1 MRIQKPQLTP
11 PSVIEVVRADEGRAR
26 DAPLLFV
33 LGEEY
38 LFRLNEVR
46 DMSFAVDTTAEVTR
60 TSAVAGPPRNQ
71 GEV

>member
-1 MRIQKPQLTP
+1 MMVMPLLTTP
-11 PSVIEVVRADEGRAR
+11 PVVEVVGADKGRTR
-26 DAPLLFV
+26 DASFLFV

-46 DMSFAVDTTAEVTR
+46 DMSFAVNTTAEVTR